1 MTADQDIAGARSITR
16 LIERSWWSWMGPQ
29 GGYVASC
36 LLRAAT
42 PMTPEGHRPR
52 TLSVSFLAPLS
63 EGEVDIRTRPLRV
76 GGSSSVVA
84 GEIGDPDS
92 PSLVG
97 FVTSAVERPGATS
110 LVVPAPDAPDPDEVP
125 TVEPPVE
132 MAPFVQH
139 VEFRPVGALPLT
151 GGDAAELGGWMRLRD
166 GQPVDAAA
174 ATILVDALPPALYAT
189 VSVPIAIPTVDMQV
203 VYSGEQPEG
212 GWVFGRI
219 RTRNAWDGWCVE
231 DSDIWSGDGRLLAQA
246 RQTRRVLDEL
256 P

>member
-1 MTADQDIAGARSITR
+1 MEVDLAPVAARSSTR

-36 LLRAAT
+36 LLTAAAAVA
-42 PMTPEGHRPR
+42 PAGHRPR
-52 TLSVSFLAPLS
+52 TLSVSFLAPLG
-63 EGEVDIRTRPLRV
+63 EGEIEVRTRPLRM

-84 GEIGDPDS
+84 GEIGEPDS

-97 FVTSAVERPGATS
+97 FVTAAADSPGSTT
-110 LVVPAPDAPDPDEVP
+110 LDVPAPGAPAPDEVP

-139 VEFRPVGALPLT
+139 VEFRPVGALPLS

-166 GQPVDAAA
+166 GRPVDAAA
-174 ATILVDALPPALYAT
+174 LTILVDALPPALYAT
-189 VSVPIAIPTVDMQV
+189 VSAPIAIPTVDMQV
-203 VYSGEQPEG
+203 VYSGQQPEG

-231 DSDIWSGDGRLLAQA
+231 DSDVWSVDGRLLAQA
-246 RQTRRVLDEL
+246 RQTRRVLEESR
-256 P
+256 